1 MKKLLQK
8 TNLDQAAAS
17 TTLRTAKAPVPLSG
31 VLPTTILAEG
41 PTMLSKSPRR
51 AASATKLAVVSK
63 EALRKGEELFE
74 RPVRLKGLYPP
85 SDV

>member
-1 MKKLLQK
+1 
-8 TNLDQAAAS
+8 
-17 TTLRTAKAPVPLSG
+17 
-31 VLPTTILAEG
+31 
-41 PTMLSKSPRR
+41 MLSKSPRR

-85 SDV
+85 SDVYSRKAYLGSAGRLQAEELWRTYHVIGNDSQVTVVDTDTVD